1 MQEPAD
7 SPVLMAN
14 PADTGAQLDLDG
26 AKLVPKQRQL
36 AWHAA
41 TAILGAFDAYQTQFQ
56 TITRRAQQRFEQRE
70 WHYWQADSVERLE
83 LYEQVLR
90 GVVGGVQTLLGVE
103 RLNKSLWHA
112 IKLNYARLLGR
123 RKDLEVGETFY
134 NSVTRRILV
143 TVGVEPELEF
153 VWFGSTTLP
162 TGDTPIARLYVQV
175 STLQAMIKSL
185 LQDYHIGVPFADLDG
200 DARRVAAVL
209 ETQLQNLWDSRDVDC
224 VEMIKPIFFRNKAAY
239 LVGRVRKRNR
249 VIPIILPLLNEE
261 HGIVVD
267 TVLLSES
274 EASVVFSFTRSY
286 FHVDAEIPGDL
297 VGFLKSIMP
306 LKPVAE
312 LYIAIGYNKHGKTE
326 RYRALYRH
334 LSNSNDK
341 FEIARGAKGMVM
353 TVFTLP
359 SYDMVFKI
367 IKDRFAYPKT
377 STRDQV
383 MDRYRLVFKH
393 DRVGRMV
400 DAQEFEYLT
409 FSRERFSPELLGEL
423 QAVAAQ
429 TVTVTEDAV
438 IIKHLYT
445 ERRVYPMD
453 LYIKEMGI
461 EKAKAAVVDYG
472 NAIIDLAAA
481 NIFPG
486 DLFIKNFGVTR
497 HGRVVFY
504 DYDELAL
511 LTDCNF
517 RRMPE
522 ARSYDEELAD
532 QPWYAVAENDIF
544 PEEFRRFLW
553 FPAPLRQVMEE
564 HHGHLFTAEF
574 WQELQQRT
582 LAGELLD
589 FYPYAQEKRF
599 PHEWAASSSAGP
611 DE

>member
-1 MQEPAD
+1 MMQPTNGGAHL
-7 SPVLMAN
+7 SPRL
-14 PADTGAQLDLDG
+14 
-26 AKLVPKQRQL
+26 RQL
-36 AWHAA
+36 STNAA
-41 TAILGAFDAYQTQFQ
+41 IAIHDALDHYQTQFQ
-56 TITRRAQQRFEQRE
+56 SITRRSQQRFERRE
-70 WHYWQADSVERLE
+70 WQHWQADSSERLD
-83 LYEQVLR
+83 LYEQVLQ
-90 GVVGGVQTLLGVE
+90 GVVAGVQTLLGDE
-103 RLNKSLWHA
+103 ALNKSLWHT
-112 IKLNYARLLGR
+112 IKLNFARLLGR

-153 VWFGSTTLP
+153 VWFGATTVP
-162 TGDTPIARLYVQV
+162 TGDTSIVRLYVQL
-175 STLQAMIKSL
+175 STLQAMVKSI
-185 LQDYHIGVPFADLDG
+185 LQDYQLGVPFADLDG
-200 DARRVAAVL
+200 DAARVAAVL
-209 ETQLQNLWDSRDVDC
+209 EAQLRTLWDSQDLDC
-224 VEMIKPIFFRNKAAY
+224 IEMVKPVFYRNKGAY
-239 LVGRVRKRNR
+239 LVGRIRKRNR
-249 VIPIILPLLNEE
+249 VIPIVMPLLNRQA
-261 HGIVVD
+261 GLIVD
-267 TVLLSES
+267 TVLLSEA

-286 FHVDAEIPGDL
+286 FHVDVAIPGDL

-306 LKPVAE
+306 FKPVAE

-359 SYDMVFKI
+359 SYDVVFKI

-377 STRDQV
+377 STRNEV
-383 MDRYRLVFKH
+383 MDSYRLVFKH

-409 FSRERFSPELLGEL
+409 FSRERFSQELLDEL

-429 TVTVTEDAV
+429 TVTVTDDKV

-445 ERRVYPMD
+445 ERRLYPLD
-453 LYIKEMGI
+453 LYIKEMGA
-461 EKAKAAVVDYG
+461 EKAKAAVIDYG

-504 DYDELAL
+504 DYDELTL

-517 RRMPE
+517 RKMPE
-522 ARSYDEELAD
+522 SRSYDDEMAD
-532 QPWYAVAENDIF
+532 QPWYSVGENDIF

-553 FPAPLRQVMEE
+553 FPAPLRHVMET
-564 HHGHLFTAEF
+564 HHDRLFTAEF
-574 WQELQQRT
+574 WQELQNQTR
-582 LAGELLD
+582 AGELLD

-599 PHEWAASSSAGP
+599 HR
-611 DE
+611 

>member
-1 MQEPAD
+1 MAD
-7 SPVLMAN
+7 ILNPSPILPVAPSSAGEL
-14 PADTGAQLDLDG
+14 ADGSGTMLAPRL
-26 AKLVPKQRQL
+26 RQL
-36 AWHAA
+36 AWLGA
-41 TAILGAFDAYQTQFQ
+41 TAIHDAFDDYQAQFKA
-56 TITRRAQQRFEQRE
+56 ITRRSQQHFEHRE
-70 WHYWQADSVERLE
+70 WRHWQADSIERLE
-83 LYEQVLR
+83 LYEHVLR
-90 GVVGGVQTLLGVE
+90 GVVSGVRTLLGSE
-103 RLNKSLWHA
+103 TLNKSLWRA
-112 IKLNYARLLGR
+112 IKLNYARLLSR
-123 RKDLEVGETFY
+123 RKDLEIGETFY
-134 NSVTRRILV
+134 NSVTRRILI

-153 VWFGSTTLP
+153 VWFGATTLP
-162 TGDTPIARLYVQV
+162 AGDADIVRLYVQV
-175 STLQAMIKSL
+175 STLHAMVKSIL
-185 LQDYHIGVPFADLDG
+185 LDYQFAVPFADVDA
-200 DARRVAAVL
+200 DARHAGAVL
-209 ETQLQNLWDSRDVDC
+209 EAQLHQLWDSPDVDS
-224 VEMIKPIFFRNKAAY
+224 VEMLKPVFYRNKAAY
-239 LVGRVRKRNR
+239 LVGRIRKRNR
-249 VIPIILPLLNEE
+249 VIPIILPLLNGD
-261 HGIVVD
+261 HGLFVD

-286 FHVDAEIPGDL
+286 FHVDADIPGDL
-297 VGFLKSIMP
+297 VGFLKSILP
-306 LKPVAE
+306 LKPLAE

-334 LSNSNDK
+334 LRNSNDK
-341 FEIARGAKGMVM
+341 FEVARGAKGMVM

-359 SYDMVFKI
+359 SYDVVFKI

-409 FSRERFSPELLGEL
+409 FDRERFSQELLEEL

-429 TVTVTEDAV
+429 SVTVTDDTV
-438 IIKHLYT
+438 VIKHLYT
-445 ERRVYPMD
+445 ERRLYPLD

-504 DYDELAL
+504 DYDELCL

-517 RRMPE
+517 RKMPQSATYE
-522 ARSYDEELAD
+522 DEVAD
-532 QPWYAVAENDIF
+532 QPWFSVAENDIF

-553 FPAPLRQVMEE
+553 FPGPLRRVMEDY
-564 HHGHLFTAEF
+564 HGRLFTAEF

-589 FYPYAQEKRF
+589 FFPYPQEKRF
-599 PHEWAASSSAGP
+599 CY
-611 DE
+611 DTQR

>member
-1 MQEPAD
+1 MEGYVPILGTVAAD
-7 SPVLMAN
+7 ST
-14 PADTGAQLDLDG
+14 ADAPPQIVGVALSPRL
-26 AKLVPKQRQL
+26 RQL
-36 AWHAA
+36 AWQAA
-41 TAILGAFDAYQTQFQ
+41 VAIHDAFDQYQTEFRA
-56 TITRRAQQRFEQRE
+56 ITHRAQQRFERRE
-70 WHYWQADSVERLE
+70 WHHWQADSSERLD

-90 GVVGGVQTLLGVE
+90 GVVVGVQALLGSEVH
-103 RLNKSLWHA
+103 NKALWHA

-134 NSVTRRILV
+134 NSVTRRILI

-153 VWFGSTTLP
+153 VWFGATTLP
-162 TGDTPIARLYVQV
+162 TGDTPIVRLYVQV
-175 STLQAMIKSL
+175 TTLGAMIKSI
-185 LQDYHIGVPFADLDG
+185 LQDYDFGISFADLDG
-200 DARRVAAVL
+200 DATRVAAVL
-209 ETQLQNLWDSRDVDC
+209 EAQLRSLWDSQDVDC
-224 VEMIKPIFFRNKAAY
+224 IEMVKPVFYRNKAAY

-249 VIPIILPLLNEE
+249 VIPIILPLLNGDG
-261 HGIVVD
+261 GIVVD
-267 TVLLSES
+267 TVLLSEA

-286 FHVDAEIPGDL
+286 FHVDVGIPGDL

-306 LKPVAE
+306 FKPVAE

-359 SYDMVFKI
+359 SYDVVFKI

-377 STRDQV
+377 TTRDQV

-409 FSRERFSPELLGEL
+409 FRRERFSQELLEEL

-429 TVTVTEDAV
+429 TVTVTDEEV

-445 ERRVYPMD
+445 ERRLYPLD
-453 LYIKEMGI
+453 LYIKEMGFD
-461 EKAKAAVVDYG
+461 KAKAAVIDYG
-472 NAIIDLAAA
+472 RAIIDLAAA

-504 DYDELAL
+504 DYDELTL
-511 LTDCNF
+511 LTECNF
-517 RRMPE
+517 RKMPE
-522 ARSYDEELAD
+522 SRSYDDEVAD
-532 QPWYAVAENDIF
+532 QPWFAVGEHDIF

-553 FPAPLRQVMEE
+553 FPAPLRKVMED
-564 HHGHLFTAEF
+564 HHACLFTPEF

-582 LAGELLD
+582 RAGELLD

-599 PHEWAASSSAGP
+599 RRTT
-611 DE
+611 

>member
-1 MQEPAD
+1 MRIPDPSTNFPPAATAAGELVD
-7 SPVLMAN
+7 G
-14 PADTGAQLDLDG
+14 TGATLPPRL
-26 AKLVPKQRQL
+26 RQL
-36 AWHAA
+36 AWHGA
-41 TAILGAFDAYQTQFQ
+41 TAIHDAFDNYQAQFRAITQ
-56 TITRRAQQRFEQRE
+56 RAQQRFEHRE
-70 WHYWQADSVERLE
+70 WHHWQADSIERLE

-90 GVVGGVQTLLGVE
+90 GVVTGLRTLLGSE
-103 RLNKSLWHA
+103 TLNKALWRA
-112 IKLNYARLLGR
+112 IKLNYARLLSR
-123 RKDLEVGETFY
+123 RKDLEIGETFY

-153 VWFGSTTLP
+153 VWFGATTLP
-162 TGDTPIARLYVQV
+162 IGDSNIVRLYVQV
-175 STLQAMIKSL
+175 STLQAMVKSIL
-185 LQDYHIGVPFADLDG
+185 LDYQFAVPFADIDG
-200 DARRVAAVL
+200 DAGRVAAVL
-209 ETQLQNLWDSRDVDC
+209 GAQLHQLWDSPDMDR
-224 VEMIKPIFFRNKAAY
+224 VEMLKPVFYRNKAAY
-239 LVGRVRKRNR
+239 LVGRICKRNR
-249 VIPIILPLLNEE
+249 VIPIILPLLN
-261 HGIVVD
+261 GDSGLVVD
-267 TVLLSES
+267 TVLLSEA

-286 FHVDAEIPGDL
+286 FHVEAEIPGDL

-359 SYDMVFKI
+359 SYDVVFKI

-409 FSRERFSPELLGEL
+409 FDRERFSQELLEEL

-429 TVTVTEDAV
+429 SVTVTEDTIV
-438 IIKHLYT
+438 IKHLYT
-445 ERRVYPMD
+445 ERRLYPLD
-453 LYIKEMGI
+453 LYIKEMGL

-504 DYDELAL
+504 DYDELCL

-517 RRMPE
+517 RKMPE
-522 ARSYDEELAD
+522 SDSYEDEVAD
-532 QPWYAVAENDIF
+532 QPWFAVAENDIF

-553 FPAPLRQVMEE
+553 FPAPLRTVMEE
-564 HHGHLFTAEF
+564 HHGRLFTAEF

-589 FYPYAQEKRF
+589 FFPYPQEKRF
-599 PHEWAASSSAGP
+599 CQADSV
-611 DE
+611 

>member
-1 MQEPAD
+1 MPQEASPLRYSD
-7 SPVLMAN
+7 SPAGA
-14 PADTGAQLDLDG
+14 PAAPNGTTLPAPLL
-26 AKLVPKQRQL
+26 QL
-36 AWHAA
+36 AERAA
-41 TAILGAFDAYQTQFQ
+41 TAIHDAFDYYQAQFRA
-56 TITRRAQQRFEQRE
+56 ITRRSQQRFERRE
-70 WHYWQADSVERLE
+70 WQHWQADSIERLE
-83 LYEQVLR
+83 LYEHVLR
-90 GVVGGVQTLLGVE
+90 GVVTGVELLLGE
-103 RLNKSLWHA
+103 DRLNKPLWHA
-112 IKLNYARLLGR
+112 IKLAYARLLGR

-134 NSVTRRILV
+134 NSVTRRILI
-143 TVGVEPELEF
+143 TVGVEPQLEF
-153 VWFGSTTLP
+153 VWFGATTLP

-175 STLQAMIKSL
+175 STFKAMIKAI
-185 LQDYHIGVPFADLDG
+185 LQDYQFGAPFVDIDK
-200 DARRVAAVL
+200 DAARVAAL
-209 ETQLQNLWDSRDVDC
+209 LRAKLRELWDSPDMDC
-224 VEMIKPIFFRNKAAY
+224 VEMVKPVFYRNKAAY
-239 LVGRVRKRNR
+239 LVGRIRKRNR
-249 VIPIILPLLNEE
+249 VIPLILPLLHRPE
-261 HGIVVD
+261 GLVVD
-267 TVLLSES
+267 TVLLAES
-274 EASVVFSFTRSY
+274 EASVLFSFTRSY
-286 FHVDAEIPGDL
+286 FHVDARIPGDL

-306 LKPVAE
+306 FKPVAE

-359 SYDMVFKI
+359 SYDVVFKI
-367 IKDRFAYPKT
+367 IKDRFAYPKN

-409 FSRERFSPELLGEL
+409 FSRERFSQELLEEL

-429 TVTVTEDAV
+429 TVTVTEDEV

-445 ERRVYPMD
+445 ERRLYPLD
-453 LYIKEMGI
+453 LYIKEMGS
-461 EKAKAAVVDYG
+461 EKAKAAVIDYG

-504 DYDELAL
+504 DYDELTL
-511 LTDCNF
+511 LTECNF
-517 RRMPE
+517 RKMPE
-522 ARSYDEELAD
+522 SRSYDDEVAD
-532 QPWYAVAENDIF
+532 QPWFAVGENDIF

-553 FPAPLRQVMEE
+553 FPAPLRKVMEE
-564 HHGHLFTAEF
+564 HHSRLFTPEF

-582 LAGELLD
+582 RNGELLD

-599 PHEWAASSSAGP
+599 CYQC
-611 DE
+611 D

>member
-1 MQEPAD
+1 MPNPNPLLTLPAAP
-7 SPVLMAN
+7 S
-14 PADTGAQLDLDG
+14 GAGELLDG
-26 AKLVPKQRQL
+26 RRAALAPRLRQL
-36 AWHAA
+36 AWLGA
-41 TAILGAFDAYQTQFQ
+41 TAIHDAFDDYQTQFQ
-56 TITRRAQQRFEQRE
+56 AITRRSRQRFEHRE
-70 WHYWQADSVERLE
+70 WRHWQADSIERLE
-83 LYEQVLR
+83 LYEHVLR
-90 GVVGGVQTLLGVE
+90 GVVSGVRTLLGTE
-103 RLNKSLWHA
+103 TLNKSLWRA
-112 IKLNYARLLGR
+112 IKLNYARLLSR
-123 RKDLEVGETFY
+123 RKDLEIGETFY

-153 VWFGSTTLP
+153 VWFGATTLP
-162 TGDTPIARLYVQV
+162 TGDTSIVRLYVQV
-175 STLQAMIKSL
+175 STLQAMIRSIL
-185 LQDYHIGVPFADLDG
+185 LDYQLAIPFADI
-200 DARRVAAVL
+200 DADAARVGAVL
-209 ETQLQNLWDSRDVDC
+209 EAQLVQLWDAPDLDS
-224 VEMIKPIFFRNKAAY
+224 VEMLKPVFYRNKAAY
-239 LVGRVRKRNR
+239 LVGRIRKRNL
-249 VIPIILPLLNEE
+249 VIPIILPLLNS
-261 HGIVVD
+261 GDGLLVD
-267 TVLLSES
+267 TMLLSES

-286 FHVDAEIPGDL
+286 FHVDADIPGDL

-359 SYDMVFKI
+359 SYDVVFKI

-409 FSRERFSPELLGEL
+409 FDRERFSQELLEEL

-429 TVTVTEDAV
+429 SVTVTDDTV
-438 IIKHLYT
+438 VIKHLYT
-445 ERRVYPMD
+445 ERRLYPLD
-453 LYIKEMGI
+453 LYIKEMGP
-461 EKAKAAVVDYG
+461 EKAKAAVIDYG

-504 DYDELAL
+504 DYDELCL

-517 RRMPE
+517 RKMPKSANYE
-522 ARSYDEELAD
+522 DEVAD
-532 QPWYAVAENDIF
+532 RPWFSVAENDVF

-553 FPAPLRQVMEE
+553 FPGPLRRVMEDY
-564 HHGHLFTAEF
+564 HGRLFTAEF

-589 FYPYAQEKRF
+589 FFPYPQEKRF
-599 PHEWAASSSAGP
+599 CFGRL
-611 DE
+611 

>member
-1 MQEPAD
+1 MQESTV
-7 SPVLMAN
+7 SPVPPMHTAGV
-14 PADTGAQLDLDG
+14 GAPLEADG
-26 AKLVPKQRQL
+26 ATSSSRLRQL
-36 AWHAA
+36 AWLAA
-41 TAILGAFDAYQTQFQ
+41 TAIHDAFDTYQLQFQ
-56 TITRRAQQRFEQRE
+56 AITRRSQQHFEHRE
-70 WHYWQADSVERLE
+70 WRHWQADSIERLE

-90 GVVGGVQTLLGVE
+90 GVVAGAQALLGEE

-134 NSVTRRILV
+134 NSVTRRILI
-143 TVGVEPELEF
+143 TVGVEPQLEF
-153 VWFGSTTLP
+153 VWFGATTLP
-162 TGDTPIARLYVQV
+162 TGDTPIVRLYVQV
-175 STLQAMIKSL
+175 STIQAMIKSI
-185 LQDYHIGVPFADLDG
+185 LQDYQFGVPFADIDG
-200 DARRVAAVL
+200 DAGRVAEVL
-209 ETQLQNLWDSRDVDC
+209 QSQLRDLWDSPDMDC
-224 VEMIKPIFFRNKAAY
+224 VEMVKPVFYRNKAAY
-239 LVGRVRKRNR
+239 LVGRIRKRNR
-249 VIPIILPLLNEE
+249 VIPIILPLLHEDA
-261 HGIVVD
+261 GLMVD

-286 FHVDAEIPGDL
+286 FHVDAQIPGDL

-359 SYDMVFKI
+359 SYDVVFKI

-409 FSRERFSPELLGEL
+409 FQRERFSQELLEEL

-429 TVTVTEDAV
+429 TVTVTDDEV

-445 ERRVYPMD
+445 ERRLYPLD
-453 LYIKEMGI
+453 LYIKEMGS
-461 EKAKAAVVDYG
+461 EKAKAAVIDYG

-504 DYDELAL
+504 DYDELTL
-511 LTDCNF
+511 LTECNF
-517 RRMPE
+517 RKMPE
-522 ARSYDEELAD
+522 SRSYDDEVAD
-532 QPWYAVAENDIF
+532 QPWFAVAENDIF

-553 FPAPLRQVMEE
+553 FPGPLREVMEE
-564 HHGHLFTAEF
+564 QHGRLFTPEF

-582 LAGELLD
+582 RAGELLD
-589 FYPYAQEKRF
+589 FYPYSQKKRF
-599 PHEWAASSSAGP
+599 HRRGVI
-611 DE
+611 

>member
-1 MQEPAD
+1 MQEPVRSLVRPAD
-7 SPVLMAN
+7 SEEMAA
-14 PADTGAQLDLDG
+14 PRL
-26 AKLVPKQRQL
+26 RQL

-41 TAILGAFDAYQTQFQ
+41 TAIHDAFDDYQTQFQ
-56 TITRRAQQRFEQRE
+56 AITRRSQQRFERRE
-70 WHYWQADSVERLE
+70 WQHWQADSIERLE
-83 LYEQVLR
+83 LYEHVLAGIVA
-90 GVVGGVQTLLGVE
+90 GVSVLLGAE
-103 RLNKSLWHA
+103 RLNKTLWHA

-153 VWFGSTTLP
+153 VWFGATTLP
-162 TGDTPIARLYVQV
+162 TGDTPIVRLYVQV
-175 STLQAMIKSL
+175 STLQAMIKSI
-185 LQDYHIGVPFADLDG
+185 LQDYGLGTPFANLDD
-200 DARRVAAVL
+200 DARRVAQVL
-209 ETQLQNLWDSRDVDC
+209 EAQLRHLWDSPDMDC
-224 VEMIKPIFFRNKAAY
+224 VEMVKPVFYRNKAAY
-239 LVGRVRKRNR
+239 LVGRIRKRNR
-249 VIPIILPLLNEE
+249 VIPLILPLLNEQE
-261 HGIVVD
+261 GLVVD
-267 TVLLSES
+267 AVLLTES

-286 FHVDAEIPGDL
+286 FHVDAQIPGDL

-359 SYDMVFKI
+359 SYDVVFKI

-377 STRDQV
+377 STRSQV

-409 FSRERFSPELLGEL
+409 FSRERFSQELLEEL

-445 ERRVYPMD
+445 ERRLYPLD
-453 LYIKEMGI
+453 LYIKEVGI
-461 EKAKAAVVDYG
+461 EKAKAAVIDYG

-504 DYDELAL
+504 DYDELTL

-517 RRMPE
+517 RKMPE
-522 ARSYDEELAD
+522 SRSYDDEVAD
-532 QPWYAVAENDIF
+532 QPWFAVAENDIF

-564 HHGHLFTAEF
+564 HHGRLFTAEF

-582 LAGELLD
+582 RAGELLD
-589 FYPYAQEKRF
+589 FYPYPQAKRF
-599 PHEWAASSSAGP
+599 HCSGQLATGDGDSAP
-611 DE
+611 A